1 MSDSESAHED
11 ADRMEGVMPA
21 TPPVESD
28 GENDIRESREEGEE
42 PASSPVKK
50 RSRAVSDDES
60 GEDVSKPSGLRHGM
74 YSDED
79 ESEESEE
86 EETEADRHFIVDDA
100 EDDAEEQE
108 PSSAPHRR
116 RRKKRRRSLSDS
128 ESDLDA
134 DDLDLVHENTG
145 GSKKFKRLR
154 RKVDDDNVGKIFS
167 DEDETPIRADNQRD
181 GYDEDD
187 MDDFIIDDEEGE
199 GAEVDRAEKLAQRKK
214 ERASL
219 GQNLG
224 RNLGISDEQW
234 RDAQHLFDFEVD
246 YGWAM
251 HGKTEDALDLDEND
265 EDALVP
271 KNKAVKLT
279 DLYEPSEIEAKMLT
293 DQDEIIRVND
303 IPERFQLR
311 GDMPVPESGELERA
325 AVYIGRQLFVEKH
338 IAEEPVLSNP
348 RIQSILKVL
357 EYMRGEDEKQ
367 ERAHFEVPFIL
378 AHRRDYVQGLL
389 DRNDLWR
396 VYDLDF
402 QFVAFEQKK
411 ANVLQ
416 LYKDIAKM
424 SSLAAEET
432 YVPEMLERAQSI
444 EDITDV
450 SQYIQLRFGTEL
462 AQAEHNRRPTFKR
475 ARRVT
480 PYDVAKAA
488 GIGELVQLFS
498 CDARQIGASVTAS
511 SLKNEVPDVTPEE
524 AAKKYVTARG
534 AFPNPQRVLEGARLM
549 LATEMAAD
557 PTFRAFVRKVY
568 TSDAIL
574 NIAPT
579 KKGGR
584 EIDHHHPF
592 YPFKFLTGKFL
603 WEFTDGQ
610 FLQIMEAE
618 QKELITVEIKISAED
633 EFFNDVVRRS
643 SFNSGSAADGPWNE
657 QILKV
662 LNYACREILFPQI
675 VRWQKE
681 RLASAAKEHV
691 ALHCQL
697 ALEKKIETQGF
708 VKKIDADHVDEWEPR
723 VLAISWG
730 EGAANAS
737 TYAVVLNETGGML
750 QWLKLDQFRGPPEYR
765 GRDVAD
771 LIKMIARHQPDVIA
785 IAGMKPNTKTILH
798 RQLDDILQEALAAR
812 EIKTDLRIFFV
823 DDDVARIYM
832 NSERAIRE
840 FPEKSH
846 PPLVRYLVSLAR
858 RVQEPTMEFAGL
870 YKKDISRLKLDPLQA
885 LIPEE
890 KFEWAV
896 EKAFVNVVNKIG
908 VDINV
913 AAQQPH
919 RATTLQ
925 FVAGLGPRKA
935 QAFLAKISR
944 GSGGRLEAR
953 AQLIRKSLCGKRIF
967 MNCAS
972 FIRVRARNFSKYE
985 ANLEVLDD
993 TRIHPEDYDLARK
1006 MAADALEY
1014 DESAI
1019 ADEEDPS
1026 VHVTEIMESE
1036 RNLQKLAHLDI
1047 DEFAEMLERR
1057 MKERKRMVLQ
1067 DIMNEIIHPFRD
1079 NRPPFTGATPSEIFA
1094 MLTHETDET
1103 LADGSIVSV
1112 QVVRV
1117 LERLLK
1123 CKLNNG
1129 LDGLVH
1135 ISKVPLDRGMQPTS
1149 LVGMYNEDTL
1159 LQARVLKVDKEKMAV
1174 ELSLRD
1180 VGLDPPPVKVDPKF
1194 DRRREEDEI
1203 TAQRNIDVRK
1213 AKSKQVRQIQHPYF
1227 KLMDF
1232 KTANAYLADKQPG
1245 AVVIRPSTKGNDH
1258 FSITWKVDEG
1268 CFAHVD
1274 VVETNKENDMALGEV
1289 LTIEGER
1296 FSEIDQIIAEY
1307 IEPTSRRVQSMFAH
1321 PKYQRKNREEMDRF
1335 IADQCSSTRRS
1346 AYGLILDREQ
1356 PCHFF
1361 LIYKH
1366 PTMRPHKESVVVK
1379 HKGYVFRKRM
1389 FSSVDELLRY
1399 FKEDE
1404 ARRAQG
1410 GGDHGRSSGASR
1422 SQGSSSSGHHHQTS
1436 RPHHASSGGAP
1447 PPGSYGR
1454 APAPGHYAGR
1464 A

>member
-1 MSDSESAHED
+1 MERVTPAAFPGGSDSESERRKSRNKDEERALS
-11 ADRMEGVMPA
+11 PA
-21 TPPVESD
+21 
-28 GENDIRESREEGEE
+28 
-42 PASSPVKK
+42 KK
-50 RSRAVSDDES
+50 RSRAASDDES
-60 GEDVSKPSGLRHGM
+60 GEDVSKPSAIRHGM
-74 YSDED
+74 YSEED

-100 EDDAEEQE
+100 EDDAEDEE
-108 PSSAPHRR
+108 PNSTPHRR
-116 RRKKRRRSLSDS
+116 RRKKRRRSISDS

-154 RKVDDDNVGKIFS
+154 RRVDDDTVGKIFS
-167 DEDETPIRADNQRD
+167 DEDEAPIRAENQ
-181 GYDEDD
+181 GGVYDEDD

-199 GAEVDRAEKLAQRKK
+199 GAEDRAEKLAQRKK

-251 HGKTEDALDLDEND
+251 HGKTDDAMDLDEND
-265 EDALVP
+265 EEAVVH

-311 GDMPVPESGELERA
+311 GDMPVPDPGELDRA
-325 AVYIGRQLFVEKH
+325 AIYIGRQLFVEKH
-338 IAEEPVLSNP
+338 IAEQPTLPNP
-348 RIQSILKVL
+348 RIQSIVKVL
-357 EYMRGEDEKQ
+357 EYMRGENEKQ
-367 ERAHFEVPFIL
+367 ERQHFEVPFIL
-378 AHRRDYVQGLL
+378 AHRRDYVHGLL

-396 VYDLDF
+396 IYDLDF

-424 SSLAAEET
+424 SSLAAQET

-450 SQYIQLRFGTEL
+450 SQYIQLRFGSEL

-498 CDARQIGASVTAS
+498 CDAQQIGSSVTAS
-511 SLKNEVPDVTPEE
+511 SMKNEVPAVTPEE
-524 AAKKYVTARG
+524 AATKFITPRG
-534 AFPNPQRVLEGARLM
+534 AFPSAQRVLEGARLM

-568 TSDAIL
+568 TSDATLTIT
-574 NIAPT
+574 PT

-618 QKELITVEIKISAED
+618 QKELITIEIKISAEE

-643 SFNSGSAADGPWNE
+643 SFNSGTAADGPWNE
-657 QILKV
+657 QILKA
-662 LNYACREILFPQI
+662 LNYACRDILFPQI

-691 ALHCQL
+691 ALQCQL

-708 VKKIDADHVDEWEPR
+708 VKQLDADHVDEWEPR

-730 EGAANAS
+730 DGAANAS
-737 TYAVVLNETGGML
+737 TYAVALNETGGLL
-750 QWLKLDQFRGPPEYR
+750 QSLKLDQFRGLPEYR

-771 LIKMIARHQPDVIA
+771 LLKMISRHQPDVIA
-785 IAGMKPNTKTILH
+785 IAGTKPNTKTILH
-798 RQLDDILQEALAAR
+798 RQLDDMLQEALASR
-812 EIKTDLRIFFV
+812 EIKVDLRIVFV
-823 DDDVARIYM
+823 EDDVARIYM

-846 PPLVRYLVSLAR
+846 APLVRYLVSLAR

-870 YKKDISRLKLDPLQA
+870 YKSDIGRLKLDPLQV

-913 AAQQPH
+913 AAQHPH

-953 AQLIRKSLCGKRIF
+953 AQLIRKSLCGKCIF

-972 FIRVRARNFSKYE
+972 FIRIRPRNFSKYE
-985 ANLEVLDD
+985 ASLEVLDD

-1019 ADEEDPS
+1019 DDDENPS
-1026 VHVTEIMESE
+1026 AHVAELMETDK
-1036 RNLQKLAHLDI
+1036 NLKKLEHLEL
-1047 DEFAEMLERR
+1047 DEFAQMLEERIN
-1057 MKERKRMVLQ
+1057 ERKRMVLE
-1067 DIMNEIIHPFRD
+1067 DIMNEIVHPFQDTRA
-1079 NRPPFTGATPSEIFA
+1079 PFTGATPDEVFA

-1103 LADGSIVSV
+1103 LAEGSVVSV

-1123 CKLNNG
+1123 CKLGNG

-1149 LVGMYNEDTL
+1149 LIGMFSEDTL
-1159 LQARVLKVDKEKMAV
+1159 LQAKVLRVDKERMSV
-1174 ELSLRD
+1174 ELSIKD
-1180 VGLDPPPVKVDPKF
+1180 VNLGPPPVKVDPKF
-1194 DRRREEDEI
+1194 DHRREEDEI
-1203 TAQRNIDVRK
+1203 TAQRNIDVRN
-1213 AKSKQVRQIQHPYF
+1213 AKSKQVRQIKHPYF
-1227 KLMDF
+1227 KPMNYQG
-1232 KTANAYLADKQPG
+1232 ANAFLADKQPG

-1268 CFAHVD
+1268 CYAHVD
-1274 VVETNKENDMALGEV
+1274 VVEQNKENDMALGKI

-1307 IEPTSRRVQSMFAH
+1307 IEPTCRRVQSAFAH
-1321 PKYQRKNREEMDRF
+1321 PKYHKKTLEEMYRHVT
-1335 IADQCSSTRRS
+1335 DQSASTRRS
-1346 AYGLILDREQ
+1346 EYGLILDRQQ

-1361 LIYKH
+1361 LVYKH
-1366 PTMRPHKESVVVK
+1366 PQSRPFKDEVIVK
-1379 HKGYVFRKRM
+1379 HRGYVFRKRM
-1389 FSSVDELLRY
+1389 FSSVDEMLRY

-1404 ARRAQG
+1404 ARKPAGRSE
-1410 GGDHGRSSGASR
+1410 HGRSSGASR
-1422 SQGSSSSGHHHQTS
+1422 SHGSSSSSAHHHQSS
-1436 RPHHASSGGAP
+1436 RPHHPSSGGAP